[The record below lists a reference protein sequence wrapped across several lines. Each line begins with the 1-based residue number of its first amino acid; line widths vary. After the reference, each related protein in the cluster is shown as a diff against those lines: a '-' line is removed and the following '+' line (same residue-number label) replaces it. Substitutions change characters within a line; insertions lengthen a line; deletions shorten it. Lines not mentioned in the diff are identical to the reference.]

1 MSRLVVVKTARVHSG
16 CPWLFD
22 SGGKPLSPLPRT
34 LYIKE
39 KTKFQAANH
48 SVRRHGQ
55 TDKQI
60 HKQTP
65 PTKFFYNMWMLCNY
79 FYIFE

>member
-1 MSRLVVVKTARVHSG
+1 MSRLVVVLTARG
-16 CPWLFD
+16 CLTVAANRCPPSLA
-22 SGGKPLSPLPRT
+22 P

-39 KTKFQAANH
+39 KTNFQAANH

-65 PTKFFYNMWMLCNY
+65 PTKFFYNMWISFLDILN
-79 FYIFE
+79 ISIIHLS